1 MATTFAE
8 EKQQLLKQAEENLL
22 SSFDDQND
30 YTITQ
35 KIALTCRL
43 LYEHGHGAG
52 VAGQITARGEQPG
65 TYYTQRFGLAFDEI
79 KASNLLLVNED
90 LEVLSGEGMPNPA
103 NRFHSW
109 VYRARPDAQCIIHTH
124 AMHTAALSQLEQPL
138 VISHMDNC
146 LLYDDVEFVGS
157 WPGVPFGNEDG
168 GMISQA
174 LKGKRALMMAHHGL
188 LVAGGTVEE
197 AGMLAITFEH
207 AARIQLMSMA
217 AGEIKAIDPE
227 KGRQAHDWLIKP
239 KHTHVAFFNLAR
251 RIMKKHAD
259 CFE

>member
-1 MATTFAE
+1 MVTTFADNKE
-8 EKQQLLKQAEENLL
+8 QLLKQAEEKLL
-22 SSFDDQND
+22 SSFDDQDN
-30 YTITQ
+30 YSIQQ
-35 KIALTCRL
+35 KIALTCRM

-90 LEVLSGEGMPNPA
+90 LEVLEGKGMPNPA

-124 AMHTAALSQLEQPL
+124 AMYTAALSQLEQPL

-146 LLYDDVEFVGS
+146 LLYDDVEFVGA

-168 GMISQA
+168 DMISKA
-174 LKGKRALMMAHHGL
+174 LNGKRALMMAHHGL
-188 LVAGGTVEE
+188 LVAGGSVEE
-197 AGMLAITFEH
+197 ACMLAITFEQ

-217 AGEIKAIDPE
+217 AGEIKPIDPQ

-239 KHTHVAFFNLAR
+239 KHTKVAFFNLAR
-251 RIMKKHAD
+251 RVLDKHPGCLD
-259 CFE
+259 